1 MRVEL
6 AAKAGFCF
14 GVNRAVD
21 TVYKEAEEGKQPV
34 YTFGPIIHNEEVTA
48 DLERRGVK
56 VIHSLEEAQQAAGGT
71 GTVVIRSH
79 GVPRALQEDLV
90 KTGLSVVDA
99 TCPFVK
105 KIHRLVQ
112 DYSGR
117 GYFIIII
124 GSAEHPEVQGIVG
137 WSDPE
142 RTVVID
148 TEEEAQRL
156 DLSGESRVCIVSQT
170 TFHYKKF
177 QDLVEIIR
185 KRGYYSK
192 GTVKKDIEYVVHNTI
207 CSATRERQEAAG
219 ALSRQV
225 DAMIVIGGASSSN
238 TRKLYEIC
246 SRHCQNTYF
255 IQTKEDLEH
264 TDFSRF
270 DYVGITA
277 GASTPNN
284 IIEEVQ
290 KYVRDEL

>member
-1 MRVEL
+1 MKVEL

-14 GVNRAVD
+14 GVSRAVD
-21 TVYKEAEEGKQPV
+21 TVYREAAEGGRPV
-34 YTFGPIIHNEEVTA
+34 YTYGPIIHNEEVTA
-48 DLERRGVK
+48 DLERKGVR
-56 VIHSLEEAQQAAGGT
+56 VIGSLQEAGQLSS
-71 GTVVIRSH
+71 GTVIIRSH
-79 GVPRALQEDLV
+79 GVPRSLQEELAA
-90 KTGLSVVDA
+90 TGLTVVDA

-112 DYSGR
+112 EYSGR
-117 GYFIIII
+117 GYYMIII
-124 GSAEHPEVQGIVG
+124 GSEQHPEVQGIVG
-137 WSDPE
+137 WSSDPE
-142 RTVVID
+142 RTKVVD
-148 TEEEAQRL
+148 SEEEAQKL
-156 DLSGESRVCIVSQT
+156 DLDGEKKVCIVAQT

-192 GTVKKDIEYVVHNTI
+192 GTVKKDMDFQIHNTM
-207 CSATRERQEAAG
+207 CSATKERQEAAR

-225 DAMIVIGGASSSN
+225 DAMIVVGGASSSN

-246 SRHCQNTYF
+246 SENCQNTYF

>member
-21 TVYKEAEEGKQPV
+21 TVYKEAAEGEQPV

-48 DLERRGVK
+48 DLERKGVR
-56 VIHSLEEAQQAAGGT
+56 VIHSVQEAAGGT
-71 GTVVIRSH
+71 GTVIIRSH
-79 GVPRALQEDLV
+79 GVPRKLQKELEN
-90 KTGLSVVDA
+90 TGLSVVDA

-112 DYSGR
+112 DYSGQ
-117 GYFIIII
+117 GYYVIII

-137 WSDPE
+137 WSDPD
-142 RTVVID
+142 RTKVID
-148 TEEEAQRL
+148 SEEEARKL
-156 DLSGESRVCIVSQT
+156 DLNGEDKVCIVAQT

-185 KRGYYSK
+185 KKGYYSK
-192 GTVKKDIEYVVHNTI
+192 GMVKKDIDYVVHNTI
-207 CSATRERQEAAG
+207 CSATRERQEAARM
-219 ALSRQV
+219 LSRQV

-246 SRHCQNTYF
+246 SGHCQNTYF

>member
-1 MRVEL
+1 M
-6 AAKAGFCF
+6 A
-14 GVNRAVD
+14 
-21 TVYKEAEEGKQPV
+21 
-34 YTFGPIIHNEEVTA
+34 
-48 DLERRGVK
+48 
-56 VIHSLEEAQQAAGGT
+56 
-71 GTVVIRSH
+71 
-79 GVPRALQEDLV
+79 
-90 KTGLSVVDA
+90 
-99 TCPFVK
+99 
-105 KIHRLVQ
+105 
-112 DYSGR
+112 
-117 GYFIIII
+117 
-124 GSAEHPEVQGIVG
+124 
-137 WSDPE
+137 
-142 RTVVID
+142 
-148 TEEEAQRL
+148 
-156 DLSGESRVCIVSQT
+156 QT

-192 GTVKKDIEYVVHNTI
+192 GTVKKDMDFQIHNTI
-207 CSATRERQEAAG
+207 CSATKERQEAAR

-225 DAMIVIGGASSSN
+225 DAMIVVGGASSSN

-246 SRHCQNTYF
+246 SENCQNTYF

>member
-1 MRVEL
+1 MKVEL

-21 TVYKEAEEGKQPV
+21 TVYREAAGNHRPV
-34 YTFGPIIHNEEVTA
+34 YTFEPIIHNEAVTA

-56 VIHSLEEAQQAAGGT
+56 VIDSLEEAEGLSSGT
-71 GTVVIRSH
+71 IVIRSH
-79 GVPRALQEDLV
+79 GVPRKLQEDLAA
-90 KTGLSVVDA
+90 TGLTVIDA

-105 KIHRLVQ
+105 KIHHLVQ
-112 DYSGR
+112 EYSEQ
-117 GYFIIII
+117 GYLVIII
-124 GSAEHPEVQGIVG
+124 GSAEHPEVRGIVG

-142 RTVVID
+142 RTIVID
-148 TEEEAQRL
+148 SEEKARNL
-156 DLSGESRVCIVSQT
+156 DLNQEKKVCIVAQT

-192 GTVKKDIEYVVHNTI
+192 GMVKKDIDYVIHNTI
-207 CSATRERQEAAG
+207 CSATKERQEAARE
-219 ALSRQV
+219 LSCQV

-246 SRHCQNTYF
+246 SGQCQNTYF

-264 TDFSRF
+264 TGFSRF

-290 KYVRDEL
+290 KYVRDEF